1 MLAVRRLWLRLVL
14 SLMLAVASAV
24 AAPSAKEL
32 SRARAK
38 FQQATE
44 LEQAGNFTAAI
55 ELFREVGQ
63 VRMTPQVRYH
73 IAHCE
78 EKLGRLLAALGGYEL
93 AASDAQKV
101 DKSFEKEVL
110 ARAEDLRTRIPK
122 LVIRRGEGAA
132 AARIE
137 LDGVALGSSSVG
149 TELKV
154 DPGPHQVTARASGY
168 EPFSTTVELAERDTK
183 TVEVTLTSS
192 EPAKAAATPRA
203 EPRDPGVKEEAPS
216 KTFPLVLGGLGIAS
230 LGASGAFFLMKRS
243 AIDDL
248 DGQCDAN
255 RNCPPSSQD
264 TYDKAKR
271 YDLISMVTLG
281 VGVVAVGISVTML
294 LTQKS
299 DKTAETSALQ
309 LVPSAPDAHAGMS
322 VIHAF

>member
-1 MLAVRRLWLRLVL
+1 VRRFVPRVALIG
-14 SLMLAVASAV
+14 MLLAASAG
-24 AAPSAKEL
+24 AAPSAQEL

-44 LEQAGNFTAAI
+44 LEQAGNYTSAI

-73 IAHCE
+73 IALCE

-93 AASDAQKV
+93 AQADAQKV
-101 DKSFEKEVL
+101 DKSFEKEVK

-122 LVIRRGEGAA
+122 LVIERGAGAT

-137 LDGVALGSSSVG
+137 LDGVALGASSIG
-149 TELKV
+149 TELKL
-154 DPGPHQVTARASGY
+154 DPGPHEVTARASGY

-183 TVEVTLTSS
+183 TVEVVLTSS
-192 EPAKAAATPRA
+192 APDEPVVAPEV
-203 EPRDPGVKEEAPS
+203 EPRDPGVEEERPS
-216 KTFPLVLGGLGIAS
+216 KVFPLLLGGLGIAS

-248 DGQCDAN
+248 DGQCDAD

-264 TYDKAKR
+264 TYDKAKL
-271 YDLISMVTLG
+271 YDTISMATLG
-281 VGVVAVGISVTML
+281 AGVLCVGISVTLL
-294 LTQKS
+294 LTQGGSSKAPE
-299 DKTAETSALQ
+299 KTGFR
-309 LVPSAPDAHAGMS
+309 LVPSAPNAHAGVS
-322 VIHAF
+322 VFRAF